1 MGIRIDGNNDLIN
14 AADGTLTVEGLSV
27 NVVGV
32 STASGGYKV
41 GTAYTVFPN
50 GNVATAGI
58 ITATGGQFNGDLL
71 ADALY
76 TSDAIIHR
84 GESGDDTKIRFPAD
98 DTVTAETS
106 GSERVRIDSSGRIG
120 IGDDSPTVQVSIKGT
135 APKIKLIDS
144 DATGTPEAL
153 LDGSGGDVVIDV
165 DKDDEKSETKFK
177 VKIDG
182 TERVNVDNTGS
193 INVGTSAT
201 IKGNGNATFAGI
213 VTAASFSG
221 DGSNLSGIDATTI
234 KDSGGNVVVQGTI
247 GGAVVTGVMTAN
259 VSGVY
264 LGTHAVG
271 VGTTTTTGRDAGIGT
286 PTGSLVFNHTTN
298 TVQIF
303 KGTKWSDISDG
314 TFQATGGTK
323 SSSGGKVYHTMTGAT
338 PFVVSS
344 GSANIELLV
353 IGGGGSGGGAEGA
366 ITGTN
371 GGGGGG
377 GAGAVIYKSEY
388 PVSSGTYTISI
399 GAGGAAVS
407 TRVQGNDGGDTTFGP
422 LTAGGGGGGGVAS
435 ESPNVGDNAAGN
447 AGTGGASS
455 GGAGGGPNNAQ
466 APDPPQSWPGSGD
479 SPDTGWGGR
488 GGKSNAYPNTGGAGG
503 GGARYDGMNA
513 ITNNLGPADGCPGG
527 QGVTLST
534 SGSPVAYAG
543 GGGGATGAQGSDMGR
558 GGTNNPGIGNYPY
571 PTASAF
577 GAGNGATISSGVI
590 TPATAVTANTGAGGG
605 GGAEYPGGP
614 SPNTCG
620 GGAGASGIVVL
631 NYDQ

>member
-50 GNVATAGI
+50 GNVAAAGV
-58 ITATGGQFNGDLL
+58 ITATSF
-71 ADALY
+71 
-76 TSDAIIHR
+76 
-84 GESGDDTKIRFPAD
+84 SG
-98 DTVTAETS
+98 
-106 GSERVRIDSSGRIG
+106 
-120 IGDDSPTVQVSIKGT
+120 
-135 APKIKLIDS
+135 
-144 DATGTPEAL
+144 
-153 LDGSGGDVVIDV
+153 DGSGLTGVASTDNI
-165 DKDDEKSETKFK
+165 ST
-177 VKIDG
+177 G
-182 TERVNVDNTGS
+182 TTANMFGGLR
-193 INVGTSAT
+193 VGTAASV
-201 IKGNGNATFAGI
+201 KSDGNATFAGI
-213 VTAASFSG
+213 VTAASFKVG
-221 DGSNLSGIDATTI
+221 DGGPGASDDKIALGEGEDLKIYHDGNSVIYDNGVGNLKIYSN
-234 KDSGGNVVVQGTI
+234 
-247 GGAVVTGVMTAN
+247 GGAIELMKDTGEEMIVANTDGAVELYHNDVKIIETAGGGANITGVMTAN

-271 VGTTTTTGRDAGIGT
+271 LGTTTTTGRDAGIGT
-286 PTGSLVFNHTTN
+286 PVGSLVFNRTTN
-298 TVQIF
+298 LVQIF
-303 KGTKWSDISDG
+303 KGNKWSDISDG
-314 TFQATGGTK
+314 TFAATGGTK
-323 SSSGGKVYHTMTGAT
+323 STSGGKIFHSMTGST

-344 GSANIELLV
+344 GQKNIELLV

-377 GAGAVIYKSEY
+377 GAGAVIYKSTF
-388 PVSSGTYTISI
+388 PVSAGTYTVTV

-407 TRVQGNDGGDTTFGP
+407 TRAQGNDGGDTTFGS

-466 APDPPQSWPGSGD
+466 APDPPQPWPGSGD

-488 GGKSNAYPNTGGAGG
+488 GGKTNSHPNTGGAGG
-503 GGARYDGMNA
+503 GGARYDGMNCV
-513 ITNNLGPADGCPGG
+513 TNNLPSSEGAPGG
-527 QGVTLST
+527 QGVTFST
-534 SGSPVAYAG
+534 SGSPVGYAG

-558 GGTNNPGIGNYPY
+558 GGTNNPSIGNAPY
-571 PTASAF
+571 PTSSAF
-577 GAGNGATISSGVI
+577 GAGNGAKIESGVI

-605 GGAEYPGGP
+605 GGAEFPGGP

-620 GGAGASGIVVL
+620 AGAGAAGIVLL
-631 NYDQ
+631 NYPDDNA

>member
-1 MGIRIDGNNDLIN
+1 MAVRIDGNNDLIN
-14 AADGTLTVEGLSV
+14 AADGTLTVEGISV
-27 NVVGV
+27 NITGI

-58 ITATGGQFNGDLL
+58 VTATSGSFTNGV
-71 ADALY
+71 DASSSTVTANKVTL
-76 TSDAIIHR
+76 SDTIEH
-84 GESGDDTKIRFPAD
+84 SGDSNTKIRFPSAD
-98 DTVTAETS
+98 TISFETA
-106 GSERVRIDSSGRIG
+106 GSEALRINSD
-120 IGDDSPTVQVSIKGT
+120 GD
-135 APKIKLIDS
+135 
-144 DATGTPEAL
+144 
-153 LDGSGGDVVIDV
+153 
-165 DKDDEKSETKFK
+165 
-177 VKIDG
+177 
-182 TERVNVDNTGS
+182 
-193 INVGTSAT
+193 INVSTAAT
-201 IKGNGNATFAGI
+201 IKANGNATFSGI

-221 DGSNLSGIDATTI
+221 DGSSLSGIDATTI

-286 PTGSLVFNHTTN
+286 PVGSLVFNRTAN
-298 TVQIF
+298 AVQVF
-303 KGTKWSDISDG
+303 KGNKWSDITDG
-314 TFQATGGTK
+314 QFTATGGTK
-323 SSSGGKVYHTMTGAT
+323 STSGGKIYHTMTGST
-338 PFVVSS
+338 PFVVSR
-344 GSANIELLV
+344 GTGNIELMV

-377 GAGAVIYKSEY
+377 GAGAVIYKATY
-388 PVSSGTYTISI
+388 PVTTGTYSVSI

-407 TRVQGNDGGDTTFGP
+407 TRVQGNDGGDTTFGS

-479 SPDTGWGGR
+479 SPDNGWGGR
-488 GGKSNAYPNTGGAGG
+488 GGKTNSHPNTGGAGG
-503 GGARYDGMNA
+503 GGARYDGMNCV
-513 ITNNLGPADGCPGG
+513 TNNLGTADGAPGG

-534 SGSPVAYAG
+534 SGSPVGYAG
-543 GGGGATGAQGSDMGR
+543 GGGGAGGAQEAP
-558 GGTNNPGIGNYPY
+558 GGQGGHNNPGAGNAPY
-571 PTASAF
+571 PDTNAF
-577 GAGNGATISSGVI
+577 GAAKGAMIASGVV

-620 GGAGASGIVVL
+620 ASAGASGVVII
-631 NYDQ
+631 NYPE